1 MNLTNLRQLNTV
13 EEYAAAIISQNP
25 FFQKIKRGLEKCENF
40 HIIKFVSIA
49 KNAKIKRKNW
59 QNV

>member
-13 EEYAAAIISQNP
+13 EEYAAAIISQSP

-49 KNAKIKRKNW
+49 KNAKIK
-59 QNV
+59 